1 MTKVNNIN
9 YDKLIRQAVQ
19 HELQKI
25 KADIFYYIEK
35 YVKIED
41 KSNDSGEIIVPFQLW
56 PAQRDALSSLCDNK
70 LNIILKARQLGFS
83 WLCLS
88 YISWYMM
95 CNPQSLVIGL
105 SRSETEAK
113 ELIRRLADVIYGNM
127 HQLVSEDGKHGRF
140 RVDSSSLS
148 VKLVYPDGRC
158 SVFSAF
164 ASGKGAGRSFTADIL
179 YLDEWAFQQ
188 FAREIWAS
196 AFPTINRPNGGKVI
210 GLSTIERGTLFEDLW
225 VEENN
230 FNKIFI
236 PWSADPR
243 RNEHWYEETRKSMGD
258 LILQEYPATP
268 EEALT
273 IPGGAF
279 FPEFKEEIHCK
290 PYVHNSN
297 STKYASFDFGLDCFA
312 VLLYEVDENG
322 HVQVYKELA
331 VKDKAVTD
339 AVKCFEEFIGKDVI
353 RRRYAPP
360 DLWNRNNH
368 SGKSTAQVFKEN
380 GYPLTKTS
388 NVLEQGWLNVKEYL
402 RVEEADGRLTTAMTV
417 DPDGCPELVKCLK
430 KIQKDKN
437 RPNICAKDPHD
448 LTHLPDSL
456 RAFCMGKPRH
466 IPQKAKEKEYAFDN
480 VLKKNKKERFEV
492 MQVL

>member
-1 MTKVNNIN
+1 MAVN
-9 YDKLIRQAVQ
+9 YEKLIKEAVKF
-19 HELQKI
+19 ESVKI
-25 KADIFYYIEK
+25 KSDIFYYINK

-41 KSNDSGEIIVPFQLW
+41 KANGSGEIIVPFTLW
-56 PAQRDALSSLCDNK
+56 DAQRDALSSIMENK

-83 WLCLS
+83 WLCLTF
-88 YISWYMM
+88 ISWYMISH
-95 CNPQSLVIGL
+95 PQSLIIGL

-113 ELIRRLADVIYGNM
+113 ELIRRLVDVIFGNM
-127 HQLVSEDGKHGRF
+127 PQLISSEGKNGKF
-140 RVDSSSLS
+140 KVVSSSLK
-148 VKLVYPDGRC
+148 VELIHPDGRV
-158 SVFSAF
+158 STFSTF

-225 VEENN
+225 VEDNN

-243 RNEHWYEETRKSMGD
+243 RDESWYEETKKSMGD
-258 LILQEYPATP
+258 LIMQEYPATP

-290 PYVHNSN
+290 PYVHHHN

-312 VLLYEVDENG
+312 VLLYEVDDKGN
-322 HVQVYKELA
+322 VQVYKELA
-331 VKDKAVTD
+331 ISDKAVTD
-339 AVKCFEEFIGKDVI
+339 AIDCYKEFIGSDNI
-353 RRRYAPP
+353 RKIFAPP

-368 SGKSTAQVFKEN
+368 SGKSTARVFKEN
-380 GYPLTKTS
+380 GFQLTKTS

-402 RVEEADGRLTTAMTV
+402 RVEEDDNQNLFTAMTV
-417 DPDGCPELVKCLK
+417 DSEGCPELVKCLK

-437 RPNICAKDPHD
+437 RPNIAAKNPHE

-456 RAFCMGKPRH
+456 RAFCMGRPRY
-466 IPQKAKEKEYAFDN
+466 IAPPVEEKEYAFDK
-480 VLKKNKKERFEV
+480 VLKKNRIRKHEV
-492 MQVL
+492 IEVI